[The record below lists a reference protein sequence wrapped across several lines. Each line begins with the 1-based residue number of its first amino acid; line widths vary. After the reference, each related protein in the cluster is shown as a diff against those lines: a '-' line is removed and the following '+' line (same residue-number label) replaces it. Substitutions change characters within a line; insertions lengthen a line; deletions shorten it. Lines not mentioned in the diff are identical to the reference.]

1 MNEKQ
6 ILMSYLPIN
15 AVDLV
20 FSWIK
25 NSNVHL
31 KISKNRKTKLGDY
44 RPPIHHLN
52 HRISINH
59 DLNPYTFLITFV
71 HEYAHLLVFEKYK
84 RRVLPHGFEW
94 KSIYKTLMEEVI
106 NKEIFPEDIKQAL
119 GKSIQNSK
127 ASSTSDLNLSRIL
140 RKYDKSVDQ
149 LKVEDLPFNAVFKT
163 NTGRKFQKGE
173 KRRIR
178 YKCQSLDNG
187 RLYLFH
193 PLTPV
198 ILVLE

>member
-1 MNEKQ
+1 MDEKQ
-6 ILMSYLPIN
+6 ILISYLPTN
-15 AVDLV
+15 AIDLV
-20 FSWIK
+20 FNWIK
-25 NSNVHL
+25 DSNIHL

-44 RPPIHHLN
+44 RPPIHHPN

-84 RRVLPHGFEW
+84 QRVSPHGLEW

-106 NKEIFPEDIKQAL
+106 NKDMFPEDIKQAL

-140 RKYDKSVDQ
+140 RKYNTPVDQ
-149 LKVEDLPFNAVFKT
+149 LKVEDLDLDAVFKT
-163 NTGRKFQKGE
+163 NTGRKFKKGE

-178 YKCQSLDNG
+178 YKCQSIDNG

>member
-1 MNEKQ
+1 MDEKQ
-6 ILMSYLPIN
+6 ILMSYLPTN

-44 RPPIHHLN
+44 RPPIHHPN

-84 RRVLPHGFEW
+84 QRVLPHGFEW

-106 NKEIFPEDIKQAL
+106 NKDMFPEDIAQEL

-127 ASSTSDLNLSRIL
+127 ASSTSDLNLSRVL

-149 LKVEDLPFNAVFKT
+149 LKVEDLPFDAIFKT
-163 NTGRKFQKGE
+163 NTGRKFKKGE

-178 YKCQSLDNG
+178 YKCISIDNG

-198 ILVLE
+198 VLVLE